1 MKTRSTWAVA
11 AAALCLAG
19 SAQAALVTL
28 GDGSVLDTETRLVWL
43 EDWGLRS
50 FQSWATQTS
59 WAENLTVAG
68 SSDWHLPTIE
78 QYATLYAGLERD
90 GLTPPSRFA
99 DVLPSAYWSST
110 DDPLS
115 PTGAFW
121 FFADTGL
128 QVSASKD
135 FGGYA
140 TAVRIYSPI
149 PEPSSF
155 ALTALGLLAAGTGS
169 PSPVSPRRRNARV
182 YDWRALPQLDRS
194 RHGAGQAGRHA
205 RRRAALAETRVA
217 V

>member
-59 WAENLTVAG
+59 WAENLTIAG
-68 SSDWHLPTIE
+68 SGDWHLPTIE

-90 GLTPPSRFA
+90 GLTLPSRFA

-110 DDPLS
+110 DDPMS

-155 ALTALGLLAAGTGS
+155 ALTALGLLAAGLARH
-169 PSPVSPRRRNARV
+169 RRSGRGA
-182 YDWRALPQLDRS
+182 ATHASTTACTLQLDRS

-205 RRRAALAETRVA
+205 RRRAALAAT
-217 V
+217 